1 MKKLTLIL
9 LFICDVTFSQLN
21 LDSIEMEM
29 IRLTRHDRDSL
40 GTSYL
45 YTSDKCKKTSEVH
58 LDYTLKFLNG
68 STLSHDE
75 SIPFYKNYVLT
86 YPSDRYA
93 LFNKDSIKVQI
104 SDDYY
109 KKAAKWKLETE
120 IMTGCYVDNINVENI
135 NKIIAKKLFNK
146 FKHSSSHYHV
156 MTKNINIYNVYR
168 GFISV
173 DYRKEIFY
181 GQEKYVFYC
190 VGVFDKSIY
199 LSSSTKEYKKSKE
212 SNYYFD

>member
-1 MKKLTLIL
+1 MKKLTFIL
-9 LFICDVTFSQLN
+9 FFICDVTFSQLN

-29 IRLTRHDRDSL
+29 IQLTRHDRDSL

-58 LDYTLKFLNG
+58 LAYTLKYLNG
-68 STLSHDE
+68 STLSHNE

-93 LFNKDSIKVQI
+93 LFNKDSIIVKI

-120 IMTGCYVDNINVENI
+120 VITGCYVNDINVENI

-156 MTKNINIYNVYR
+156 MTKNINNYNVYR
-168 GFISV
+168 GYLSV
-173 DYRKEIFY
+173 DYRKEIIN
-181 GQEKYVFYC
+181 GQELYLFYC

>member
-1 MKKLTLIL
+1 MKKLTPIL
-9 LFICDVTFSQLN
+9 LFICNVIFSQLN

-29 IRLTRHDRDSL
+29 IQLTRNDRDSF

-58 LDYTLKFLNG
+58 LAYTLKFLNG
-68 STLSHDE
+68 STLSHNE
-75 SIPFYKNYVLT
+75 SIPFHKNYVLT

-104 SDDYY
+104 GNDYY

-120 IMTGCYVDNINVENI
+120 IMTGCYVSDINVVNI
-135 NKIIAKKLFNK
+135 NKIIAKKLFNN
-146 FKHSSSHYHV
+146 FKNSSSHYHI

-168 GFISV
+168 GYLSV
-173 DYRKEIFY
+173 DYKKENIN
-181 GQEKYVFYC
+181 GQEIYLFYC
-190 VGVFDKSIY
+190 VGIFDKSIY
-199 LSSSTKEYKKSKE
+199 LSSEPKEYKKSKE